1 MNTMTTEPKSELAD
15 RLNRQ
20 FDQMVNDQFST
31 PELQQYY
38 SIPLTWKRAL
48 FREQQ
53 RMPYILNRRTCW
65 AYVQARAPLDV
76 KQVIWKH
83 EQEELIFDER
93 ANSDHFSL
101 AQRQARDLGVA
112 EEELAHSEPPPMV
125 RAALYAHIH
134 LVTTFPWLGALAAC
148 HILER
153 RNNSRVVK
161 GGGATERWR
170 RKLIDE
176 LGISNDRLPDSNVH
190 VVADVDHADFVWN
203 SIAHYIVDQQAF
215 DTAMEGAKESLLID
229 RAVSGAWWYY
239 MQMLKD

>member
-1 MNTMTTEPKSELAD
+1 MTTEPKSELAD

-20 FDQMVNDQFST
+20 FDQLVNDQFST

-76 KQVIWKH
+76 KQVIWRH

-93 ANSDHFSL
+93 ANYDHFSL
-101 AQRQARDLGVA
+101 AQRQARDLGGLRRRLLTVNRHLWFA
-112 EEELAHSEPPPMV
+112 PLCISHTGNHLPLA
-125 RAALYAHIH
+125 
-134 LVTTFPWLGALAAC
+134 WCLAAC

-161 GGGATERWR
+161 VVGRQ
-170 RKLIDE
+170 KLA
-176 LGISNDRLPDSNVH
+176 SKVNR
-190 VVADVDHADFVWN
+190 
-203 SIAHYIVDQQAF
+203 
-215 DTAMEGAKESLLID
+215 
-229 RAVSGAWWYY
+229 
-239 MQMLKD
+239 

>member
-1 MNTMTTEPKSELAD
+1 MTAEPNLGLAEE
-15 RLNRQ
+15 LNRQ

-31 PELQQYY
+31 PELQHYY

-53 RMPYILNRRTCW
+53 RMPYILNRRSCW

-76 KQVIWKH
+76 KQLIWRH

-112 EEELAHSEPPPMV
+112 EDELVRSEPPPMV
-125 RAALYAHIH
+125 RAALYAQVH
-134 LVTTFPWLGALAAC
+134 LVTTLPWLGGLAAC

-161 GGGATERWR
+161 GGGASERWR

-176 LGISNDRLPDSNVH
+176 LGISQDRLPDANVH
-190 VVADVDHADFVWN
+190 VVADVAHADLVWE
-203 SIAHYIVDQQAF
+203 SVARHIVDQQAY
-215 DTAMEGAKESLLID
+215 DTAMEGARESLLID
-229 RAVSGAWWYY
+229 RAVCGAWWYY
-239 MQMLKD
+239 MQIMTE